1 MKNHFIISYFGNK
14 RNEVETLYNLIKDD
28 LINKTT
34 IIEPFCGSSA
44 LSYYLSTQHPKK
56 YNYVLNDNS
65 TYLIEV
71 YKILQDEEKTEDFIK
86 KLNDMH
92 TAIFKEKTPEER
104 KTKYLSCIN
113 ENNVISWV
121 YSCRIYSIRPGLY
134 PIRDEKKFINYNF
147 NNILKAP
154 IINFLRTENIKFT
167 NDCGTNCLNS
177 YKDDENNLIFLD
189 PPYLQLCNDFY
200 QDKSLN
206 IYEYL
211 YNNNNITNMK
221 AKIILILEDTWLT
234 KLLFKNYKIIQ
245 TNNKTYQTSKKK
257 TLHLTISN

>member
-1 MKNHFIISYFGNK
+1 MKNHFIFSYFGNK
-14 RNEVETLYNLIKDD
+14 RNEVQTLYNLIKDD

-92 TAIFKEKTPEER
+92 TAIIKEKTPEER

-121 YSCRIYSIRPGLY
+121 YSYKLFCIRPGLY
-134 PIRDEKKFINYNF
+134 PIKYEKRYINYNF
-147 NNILKAP
+147 NDILKAP

-167 NDCGTNCLNS
+167 NDCGVNCFNS
-177 YKDDENNLIFLD
+177 YKDDENNFIFLD
-189 PPYLQLCNDFY
+189 PPYLQTCNDFY
-200 QDKSLN
+200 QDRNVN

-211 YNNNNITNMK
+211 YKNNITNMK
-221 AKIILILEDTWLT
+221 SKIILILENIWII
-234 KLLFKNYKIIQ
+234 KLLFNSNKIIQ
-245 TNNKTYQTSKKK
+245 TNNKTYQASKKK
-257 TLHLTISN
+257 TSHLTISN

>member
-71 YKILQDEEKTEDFIK
+71 YKILQDEEKTEDYIK
-86 KLNDMH
+86 ILNDMH

-104 KTKYLSCIN
+104 KTKYNSYKNDNL
-113 ENNVISWV
+113 ISWIYFQKV
-121 YSCRIYSIRPGLY
+121 YSIRPGLY
-134 PIRDEKKFINYNF
+134 PIREEKRFINYNF
-147 NNILKAP
+147 NDILKAP

-167 NDCGTNCLNS
+167 NDCGVNCLNS
-177 YKDDENNLIFLD
+177 YKDDENNFIFLD
-189 PPYLQLCNDFY
+189 PPYLQTCNDFY
-200 QDKSLN
+200 QNTSVN

-211 YNNNNITNMK
+211 YNNNITNMK
-221 AKIILILEDTWLT
+221 AKIILILEDIWII
-234 KLLFKNYKIIQ
+234 KLLFNSNKIIQ
-245 TNNKTYQTSKKK
+245 TNNKRYQLSKKK
-257 TLHLTISN
+257 TSHLTISN